1 MKLADKAILG
11 VVSESSGRNASEPEG
26 SLVRINSGAE
36 PVVWGRRQ
44 HDVSQPD

>member
-26 SLVRINSGAE
+26 SLVRINSG
-36 PVVWGRRQ
+36 GRARC
-44 HDVSQPD
+44 VGAKAT